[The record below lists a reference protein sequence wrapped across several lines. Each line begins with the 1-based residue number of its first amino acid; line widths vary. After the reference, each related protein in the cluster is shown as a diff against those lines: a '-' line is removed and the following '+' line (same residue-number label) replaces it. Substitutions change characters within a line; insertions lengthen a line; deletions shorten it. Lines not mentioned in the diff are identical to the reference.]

1 MYFWSLFPSSL
12 FSGVKWGGNRS
23 RASACFPINLTDG
36 LVCHSCLVSTE
47 SAFSNDDK
55 NVWLISEH
63 KKMFFMVN
71 EDHEIFLHTLSSN
84 KVLTCSSSFDTV
96 SPYLCSCELWP
107 LSQIVF
113 KALNPAAS
121 WLPRIP
127 FNRSQRLSLIWL
139 PVTAG
144 VYALVRWGVEVSQPS
159 SWLLTVG
166 NRHNFLFFWF
176 VVLSPPVLAY
186 ITHLLSVIQ
195 IQKSCCLYDTS
206 IFNCRR
212 QIPL

>member
-1 MYFWSLFPSSL
+1 MRTTRF
-12 FSGVKWGGNRS
+12 FSTRWAATKSWHVRVHLTLWVLICVV
-23 RASACFPINLTDG
+23 ASF
-36 LVCHSCLVSTE
+36 E
-47 SAFSNDDK
+47 
-55 NVWLISEH
+55 
-63 KKMFFMVN
+63 
-71 EDHEIFLHTLSSN
+71 
-84 KVLTCSSSFDTV
+84 
-96 SPYLCSCELWP
+96 P